1 MNERTLKLA
10 VVGHTNTGKT
20 SLVRT
25 LLRSSD
31 FGQVDDRGGTTRQVT
46 SAVLR
51 VEDEALI
58 ELFDSP
64 GLENAPELIET
75 LETLPG
81 KRHDGPE
88 RIAQLLADDH
98 LREHFDHEARVLELL
113 LEVDVALYVIDARE
127 PVLEKYQDELAI
139 LGQCGRPIVAV
150 LNFTASP
157 VSREKEWREALARV
171 MLHNVL
177 AFDAVVRD
185 PATEERLFLK
195 LSGLLDEHEPALDRW
210 LSHRREEE
218 QQRRKA
224 ALEAISSMLIDM
236 AAFRQ
241 SVPETDRERAWTKM
255 QDRARQREQACVDTL
270 LDLYQFGRE
279 DREEAKL
286 PLSGGSWAEDLFD
299 TETLRHYGIHT
310 GKYTGIGA
318 SAGAAIDIGTGGL
331 TLGAGTIIGTM
342 IGTGAGL
349 TRAFGHQLGAR
360 MRGEVMLMIDEPT
373 LRLLA
378 SRQLEL
384 LQALIVRGHASQDP
398 VRAAGTENWQDDHLP
413 RVLRQARFR
422 PEWSSLNAQW
432 RTSDARNRAIDRLKR
447 ELDTTTQL
455 LDP

>member
-1 MNERTLKLA
+1 MSGRTLKLA

-25 LLRSSD
+25 LLRSGD
-31 FGQVDDRGGTTRQVT
+31 FGRVDDRGGTTRQVT

-64 GLENAPELIET
+64 GLENAPELIDT

-81 KRHDGPE
+81 KRHDGPD

-98 LREHFDHEARVLELL
+98 LRERFDHESRVLELV

-157 VSREKEWREALARV
+157 ASREDQWREALARV
-171 MLHNVL
+171 MLHSVL

-185 PATEERLFLK
+185 PATEERLFSK
-195 LSGLLDEHEPALDRW
+195 LTGLLDVHAPTLERW

-224 ALEAISSMLIDM
+224 ALEAISSMLIDV

-241 SVPETDRERAWTKM
+241 SVPEVDREATWTKM

-279 DREEAKL
+279 DREDADL

-299 TETLRHYGIHT
+299 TETLRHYSIHT
-310 GKYTGIGA
+310 GTYTGIGA
-318 SAGAAIDIGTGGL
+318 GTGAAIDIGTGGL
-331 TLGAGTIIGTM
+331 TLGAGTIIGTV

-349 TRAFGHQLGAR
+349 TRAFGHHLGAR

-398 VRAAGTENWQDDHLP
+398 VRAAGTENWQDGHLP
-413 RVLRQARFR
+413 RALRQARFR
-422 PEWSSLNAQW
+422 PEWSSLNRQW
-432 RTSDARNRAIDRLKR
+432 RTSDDRNRAIDRLKQ

-455 LDP
+455 PAP